1 MIESKKD
8 LKEYLEADKVSLD
21 ISRKKPKLFGDYL
34 WKFEIILRKHEY
46 YLLFSIKKGRDF
58 ILLKSLPFHVA
69 LYFLKTI
76 STISHF
82 GYITVPRSVFFH
94 SAPQTSFTS

>member
-46 YLLFSIKKGRDF
+46 YLNTGKKIRALFVCEKAFKR
-58 ILLKSLPFHVA
+58 
-69 LYFLKTI
+69 
-76 STISHF
+76 
-82 GYITVPRSVFFH
+82 
-94 SAPQTSFTS
+94 